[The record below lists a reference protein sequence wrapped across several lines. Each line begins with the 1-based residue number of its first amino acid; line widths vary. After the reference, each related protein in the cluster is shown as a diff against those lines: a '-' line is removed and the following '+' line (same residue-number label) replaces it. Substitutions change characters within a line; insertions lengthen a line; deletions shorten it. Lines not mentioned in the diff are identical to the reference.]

1 MHCFILYFWTGSQ
14 TTIFQNGLGIQV
26 DLSWFSIVSSIISIV
41 GMLNGGLWITKPIQ
55 HITDGLTAKLTFFPL
70 FLFRM
75 MSWLM
80 IITFLESFTFFVLAG
95 LAILNSTVLL
105 ILQKS
110 KLTVD
115 PIVQS
120 MLSLAFP
127 IIR

>member
-1 MHCFILYFWTGSQ
+1 
-14 TTIFQNGLGIQV
+14 V